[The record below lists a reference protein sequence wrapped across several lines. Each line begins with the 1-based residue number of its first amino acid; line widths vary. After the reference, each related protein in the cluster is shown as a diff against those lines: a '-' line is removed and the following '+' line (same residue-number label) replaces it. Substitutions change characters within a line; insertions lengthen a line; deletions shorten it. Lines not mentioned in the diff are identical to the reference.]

1 MVVETSMLEERIQI
15 NSANLVKDLVNINRK
30 AGQLPFAGNR
40 EDIREKLLRRLRMVE
55 MKGVEMKGAR

>member
-1 MVVETSMLEERIQI
+1 MLEERIQI

-40 EDIREKLLRRLRMVE
+40 EDIRDKLLRRLRMVE
-55 MKGVEMKGAR
+55 MKGAR